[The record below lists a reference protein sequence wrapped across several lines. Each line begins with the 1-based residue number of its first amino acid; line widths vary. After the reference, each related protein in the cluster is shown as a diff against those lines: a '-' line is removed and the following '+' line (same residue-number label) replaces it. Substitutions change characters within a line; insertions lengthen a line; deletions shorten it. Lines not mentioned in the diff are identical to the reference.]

1 MKYDVALPESIRRI
15 VVFRPGAIGD
25 TLLSFPALSAL
36 RQRFPVARIF
46 VIGNRPALALGQAA
60 GLCDASDAFGADWV
74 ADLFGDVPTDALRG
88 HLADSNLGVV
98 WMHDRAA
105 AIDLARAVR
114 SAGVEMVLPLV
125 SFPET
130 GRRQHLSDF
139 LVDSLAPLGI
149 VPPAPS
155 VALSSSEGETSTPP
169 TLVLHPGAGAQ
180 RKRWPAE
187 RFAALADRF
196 VDNGWSVALTSGP
209 ADEAAVSAVCRQ
221 LRRAS
226 PRVLA
231 GLSLSQLAEV
241 IARARLF
248 VGNDSGITH
257 LAAMLGVPTVAL
269 FGPFDPVYW
278 APRGPR
284 VSVIDAG
291 TDCRHRADPREGCRV
306 CDPMLTLGPETV
318 WQAADAL
325 LELTGIDQR

>member
-1 MKYDVALPESIRRI
+1 MKQEVTLPESIRGI

-36 RQRFPVARIF
+36 RQRFPAARVR

-60 GLCDASDAFGADWV
+60 GLFDASDAFGADWV
-74 ADLFGDVPTDALRG
+74 ADLFGDRPTDTLRAR
-88 HLADSNLGVV
+88 LADSDLGVI
-98 WMHDRAA
+98 WMHDRVA
-105 AIDLARAVR
+105 AIELARAVR
-114 SAGVEMVLPLV
+114 SAGVGTVLPLV

-130 GRRQHLSDF
+130 GCRQHLADF
-139 LVDSLAPLGI
+139 LLDSLAPLGI

-155 VALSSSEGETSTPP
+155 VVLSPSTGETSPP
-169 TLVLHPGAGAQ
+169 RTVVLHPGAGAQ

-187 RFAALADRF
+187 RFASLADRF
-196 VDNGWSVALTSGP
+196 VDRGWSVALTSGP
-209 ADEAAVSAVCRQ
+209 ADEAAVGAVRDQ
-221 LRRAS
+221 IHRAS

-231 GLSLSQLAEV
+231 GLNLSQLADV
-241 IARARLF
+241 LARAQLF

-291 TDCRHRADPREGCRV
+291 TECAHRADPREGCRGCERLLALAV
-306 CDPMLTLGPETV
+306 ETV
-318 WQAADAL
+318 WEAANAL
-325 LELTGIDQR
+325 LESIAIDQR